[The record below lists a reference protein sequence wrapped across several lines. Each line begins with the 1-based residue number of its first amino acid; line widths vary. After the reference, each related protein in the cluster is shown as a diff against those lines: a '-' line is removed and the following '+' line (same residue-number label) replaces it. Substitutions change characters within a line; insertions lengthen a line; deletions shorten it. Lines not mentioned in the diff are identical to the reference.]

1 MDAFFVMKPQWRGQ
15 LKYVLILVLITAV
28 SVVVIGAAATGPILA
43 FLIPA
48 VILPKVHRIV
58 VFENSLVEKVFPKIA
73 RDFIRKVHLSQIS
86 YYRCNK
92 SKDII
97 LFDYAG
103 NKLLCVE
110 SNMTNFEQ
118 FWQWL
123 ENHNITQSK
132 ENYNGKSYF

>member
-1 MDAFFVMKPQWRGQ
+1 MDGFFVMKPQWRGQ
-15 LKYVLILVLITAV
+15 LKYVLIVVLITVA
-28 SVVVIGAAATGPILA
+28 SVAFIGAVATGPILA

-48 VILPKVHRIV
+48 IILPKMHRIV

-86 YYRCNK
+86 CYRCNNLK
-92 SKDII
+92 EII
-97 LFDYAG
+97 LLDHAG

-118 FWQWL
+118 FRQWL
-123 ENHNITQSK
+123 ANHNITQRK
-132 ENYNGKSYF
+132 EK